1 MEKLPKVF
9 ANGIERELKNN
20 LEMFDGR
27 LRKSKIKSD
36 IRKEIDKIF
45 KSKDFVYKSI
55 VEITLKD
62 KLITT
67 TLVGKNSSSIF
78 TLDGKSIPI
87 NDIIEI
93 KKRV

>member
-1 MEKLPKVF
+1 
-9 ANGIERELKNN
+9 
-20 LEMFDGR
+20 MFDGR

>member
-20 LEMFDGR
+20 LEMFDSR
-27 LRKSKIKSD
+27 LRNNKIKVD

-45 KSKDFVYKSI
+45 NSKDFVYKSI
-55 VEITLKD
+55 VEIRLKD
-62 KLITT
+62 KVITT

-78 TLDGKSIPI
+78 TLDGNAIPI